1 MNKNTIKQLTAYPKP
16 TDSQR
21 CRKFFKVELI
31 KHTITSIYQK
41 FLETG
46 SVHDL
51 SRAGRPPTITKDK
64 VEEVKEILK
73 MEPANSV
80 RNVAQQ
86 ANISKTQAHVIMR
99 DIIWFKP

>member
-1 MNKNTIKQLTAYPKP
+1 MDIYEEMAYNHPVP
-16 TDSQR
+16 FYIIIRATNIPPR
-21 CRKFFKVELI
+21 
-31 KHTITSIYQK
+31 HTITSIYQK